1 MNNDLVAYY
10 KDRAKE
16 YEAIYLKPERQE
28 DLRRASA
35 ILQGLFKDRS
45 VIEIACGTGYWT
57 EQIAKSAASVFAT
70 DINEAVIEVA
80 RQKELPTGKV
90 TFGVADIYDLPRGN
104 IYDSL
109 FGGFIWSHIPLQQLD
124 AFIATANKAV
134 APDGTVVF
142 MDNNYVAGSSTPI
155 SDTDEQGNTYQL
167 RQLKDGTQHRVLKN
181 FPSENFLREKLEGIA
196 GDVEVVELEYYWI
209 LSYIKR

>member
-1 MNNDLVAYY
+1 MNNDLVVYY

-28 DLRRASA
+28 DLRRAAA

-57 EQIAKSAASVFAT
+57 QHIAPSAASVFAT
-70 DINEAVIEVA
+70 DINDAVIEVA
-80 RQKELPTGKV
+80 RQKEIPEGKV